1 MRLAKLTGLETKE
14 LQDRLKE
21 LLRQIKELE
30 KLLGSDKLQR
40 KLLLDELDDAVKRFG
55 DARRTEII
63 DADTIESAVE
73 DVVAQEQVV
82 ITLSHQGY
90 IKRVPMSLY
99 RRRVSGGKAE
109 RGLEKHS
116 EDFLERVFV
125 ASTTDTLVFFTDRG
139 QAHALPVSDIPEASR
154 TSRGRALAQLFSIE
168 RGARVSA
175 LVAVDEF
182 GEDRNLMFLTSGGTI
197 KRSSLDQFA
206 NVRSSGIAAIK
217 LADNDRLLDVQLSDG
232 MNDVVLITAQG
243 KAIRFAEADV
253 PTMGRTAQGVRGIQL
268 RKGDAVIGMVVV
280 RRDATLCTVTALGY
294 AKRTRVNEYPVQ
306 HRGGVGTLTLD
317 VSDKTGPLVGGKEV
331 LPGDELMIITA
342 SGAAT
347 RVAAD
352 DIPVQGRAT
361 QGKRMLPVGA
371 GDRVV
376 EVARVAS
383 DSDSDEQP
391 ASGGKRKKDQLEL
404 MRN

>member
-1 MRLAKLTGLETKE
+1 M
-14 LQDRLKE
+14 
-21 LLRQIKELE
+21 
-30 KLLGSDKLQR
+30 
-40 KLLLDELDDAVKRFG
+40 
-55 DARRTEII
+55 
-63 DADTIESAVE
+63 
-73 DVVAQEQVV
+73 
-82 ITLSHQGY
+82 
-90 IKRVPMSLY
+90 
-99 RRRVSGGKAE
+99 
-109 RGLEKHS
+109 
-116 EDFLERVFV
+116 
-125 ASTTDTLVFFTDRG
+125 
-139 QAHALPVSDIPEASR
+139 
-154 TSRGRALAQLFSIE
+154 
-168 RGARVSA
+168 
-175 LVAVDEF
+175 
-182 GEDRNLMFLTSGGTI
+182 
-197 KRSSLDQFA
+197 

-217 LADNDRLLDVQLSDG
+217 LSDHDRLLDVQVSDG
-232 MNDVVLITAQG
+232 MNDVVLITALG

-268 RKGDAVIGMVVV
+268 RKGDAVIGMAVV
-280 RRDATLCTVTALGY
+280 RREAALCTVTALGY
-294 AKRTRVNEYPVQ
+294 AKRTRINDYPVQ

-342 SGAAT
+342 SGAAI

-383 DSDSDEQP
+383 DDDSDEG
-391 ASGGKRKKDQLEL
+391 SGSGKGQKKDQLDL